1 MSGFHPFDLFD
12 PLLPSFSYL
21 ESSLSTFPSSLSR
34 PLALVDELHH
44 HHRSLDFAL
53 DLLNPSPFPPVDLP
67 SQCLL
72 PSPLT
77 APLDLLAPA
86 DPFGFE
92 RSAVASFKRLR
103 ERADTELCLRDLSD
117 RVTALELGLG
127 RAHGRDL
134 DRKYTWTA
142 EVNGPRELGLDR
154 KYKWMAAAKAG
165 GERALKC
172 TAEFKGAE
180 EDEGFDRKFVW
191 AANAKGVGERN
202 VKWTGEF
209 KGKGKDSPLRRT
221 YTWASST
228 KPREDDE
235 VEKAAKKE
243 KKKEKKAKEGT
254 VHMVEIE
261 EKNPGAIA
269 IRKAFTKRCNKGK
282 KKVLT
287 PQDAALL
294 IQVTFRSHLARRSQI
309 LRCLREL
316 AVAKARLKE
325 IRAFFYNFSY
335 RRRISKDAE
344 ELQRFSEKIIVLLL
358 TVEAIEGP
366 DYMVRAAKKSMVEE
380 LEAMLEVV
388 DPQPSGKLGSMRR
401 RKFDLPDAGQI
412 SKEMMV
418 GVAEVVQLLDQE

>member
-21 ESSLSTFPSSLSR
+21 ESSLSTFPSPLSR

-142 EVNGPRELGLDR
+142 E
-154 KYKWMAAAKAG
+154 
-165 GERALKC
+165 
-172 TAEFKGAE
+172 FKGAE

-202 VKWTGEF
+202 VKWTAEF
-209 KGKGKDSPLRRT
+209 KGKGKDSPLSRT

-358 TVEAIEGP
+358 TVDAIEGP